1 MEKVELLSRE
11 AEFSGASLWLEAAAK
26 ARARWGIWVGGR
38 AGARSLAS
46 LFRTELF
53 PPLLGLWGLR
63 LRIVWFGINPMIL
76 PGPRQGRTRTQLT
89 QRATETALSARGAP
103 ARMS

>member
-1 MEKVELLSRE
+1 MVGEL
-11 AEFSGASLWLEAAAK
+11 GP
-26 ARARWGIWVGGR
+26 
-38 AGARSLAS
+38 RSLAS
-46 LFRTELF
+46 LFRIELF

-63 LRIVWFGINPMIL
+63 LRVVWFGINLVIL

-89 QRATETALSARGAP
+89 QKATETALSARGAP